1 MQFDHKLEENQRWFK
16 NQNRIQDDGTWSTP
30 VFSATS
36 QEPSIFTAL
45 QTTDGTGG
53 SKHLQIYAFIIQAN
67 EVIGS

>member
-45 QTTDGTGG
+45 QRADGTSGKVVA
-53 SKHLQIYAFIIQAN
+53 SIFKFMHLSYKQMK
-67 EVIGS
+67 